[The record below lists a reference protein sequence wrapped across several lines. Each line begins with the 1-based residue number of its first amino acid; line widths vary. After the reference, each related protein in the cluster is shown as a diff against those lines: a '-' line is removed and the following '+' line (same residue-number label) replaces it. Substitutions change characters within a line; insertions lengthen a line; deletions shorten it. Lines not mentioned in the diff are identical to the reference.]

1 MDLKSGVNR
10 PSLGKLLAMQFDQ
23 VSKDCGVA
31 ADGAGLKVEKGET
44 VLLTF
49 ESERFRAAFRQM
61 KPRSIDEI
69 RQLVGVSPSVAAFAS
84 AQPGATPGCGCSKP
98 SRFRNIDELDSP
110 EPAVRG
116 KALSAARLDA
126 RNYVRSGARASASQK
141 AFLDRYVQLTD
152 AVLNLAFLADIE
164 IQDGATLVIAPGTHA
179 LYARNIRIHGSGR
192 IVCQGPTTINCQ
204 RINGDYKNKW
214 TSITATPNLI
224 NNTTFLKES

>member
-1 MDLKSGVNR
+1 
-10 PSLGKLLAMQFDQ
+10 
-23 VSKDCGVA
+23 
-31 ADGAGLKVEKGET
+31 
-44 VLLTF
+44 

-69 RQLVGVSPSVAAFAS
+69 RQLVGVSPSVAAFSS

-192 IVCQGPTTINCQ
+192 IVCQGPITINCQ
-204 RINGDYKNKW
+204 NFNGDYKNKW
-214 TSITATPNLI
+214 TGITATPNLI
-224 NNTTFLKES
+224 KNTTFLKES